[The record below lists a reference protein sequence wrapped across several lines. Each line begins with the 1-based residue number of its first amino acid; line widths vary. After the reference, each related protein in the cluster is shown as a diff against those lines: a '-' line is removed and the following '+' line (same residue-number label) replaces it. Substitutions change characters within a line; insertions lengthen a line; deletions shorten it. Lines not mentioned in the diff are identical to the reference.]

1 MERLPR
7 SPGRPRSSTV
17 SVVCRP
23 AGIFSG
29 GFFRSAS
36 QATLSNQVENI
47 KISDSDSLGTQD
59 NSPQQ
64 PQSQQQFRL
73 PDLPSTT
80 STTTEHPAQ
89 DTDSMDTSNNT
100 KLSTAY
106 YQTRTAR
113 RANSTRIMH
122 DLDSNTTA
130 TSQQP
135 HIGSFDTDP
144 GIEHCFIASRSH
156 DSNNIHQNM
165 ALSFD
170 PTDLTCTTCTNK
182 HSIRQSTGDMPLTF
196 VVSDQGFPGVMVGG
210 EGGCL
215 KTVRIEDGGL
225 HEVTDLFMDMFS
237 GGLAS
242 GTIIL
247 LGSVTSML
255 HKGSSG
261 YVFDWLACAKKL
273 NSKWGN
279 VKVCPMLPFWN
290 DTIPGEMHRVILE
303 TGTAFSSLFGGDPRG
318 MRTSWDT
325 LKSQLKSL
333 TPHTTH
339 SELNK
344 HTYTLP
350 YPATLNGPLTV
361 KNITFTTS
369 HPSPA
374 TLHPVDRKA
383 KQTLVRTLADDLN
396 KSLAAGID
404 SAAISERVAN
414 PGRSSVAKDSHPPP
428 TPHYVVFGSSHMKR
442 VIPFLTAKGL
452 TVTDLTQQSWHLNKR
467 NTESLKNMLEG
478 VRMHAGSFLIADL
491 FGNTSV
497 KYRQEDDTLALAV
510 KSGGRG
516 GEGGGWHMMGDV
528 VPSPD
533 ETLVGQ
539 IRGLRPVLELMKDV
553 KKVFIPP
560 IPRFVF
566 GGCCDTK
573 HHAPNTASPEHPAK
587 MLSEHIRQ
595 RHTITKAFIDSK
607 TAHFRV
613 TDVLSIFSSTHD
625 SITDKARKFRTFSH
639 KDNVHLTPAGYRLLA
654 EEIVLDCNTISAKQQ
669 INAKQAASK
678 PPPPSEEKVWQGFR
692 TTRGVGRTSA
702 VPQRGRGGYRHHPYR
717 RN

>member
-1 MERLPR
+1 MPR

-64 PQSQQQFRL
+64 PHSQQQFRL
-73 PDLPSTT
+73 PDLPSST

-225 HEVTDLFMDMFS
+225 HEVTDLFMEMFS

-516 GEGGGWHMMGDV
+516 GEGGGVAHDGRCSP
-528 VPSPD
+528 VP
-533 ETLVGQ
+533 
-539 IRGLRPVLELMKDV
+539 
-553 KKVFIPP
+553 
-560 IPRFVF
+560 
-566 GGCCDTK
+566 
-573 HHAPNTASPEHPAK
+573 
-587 MLSEHIRQ
+587 
-595 RHTITKAFIDSK
+595 
-607 TAHFRV
+607 
-613 TDVLSIFSSTHD
+613 
-625 SITDKARKFRTFSH
+625 
-639 KDNVHLTPAGYRLLA
+639 
-654 EEIVLDCNTISAKQQ
+654 
-669 INAKQAASK
+669 
-678 PPPPSEEKVWQGFR
+678 
-692 TTRGVGRTSA
+692 
-702 VPQRGRGGYRHHPYR
+702 
-717 RN
+717 